1 MSDALI
7 VFSTCATREE
17 AGRIAR
23 AVVEERLAACV
34 QLLPPIQSIYRWQ
47 GAIEQSEEILMLF
60 KTTSPRFCSTR
71 AAHHGTAQLRH
82 AGNYRRPRRGRVGEI
97 SALAARD
104 NRRWCELSPQ

>member
-23 AVVEERLAACV
+23 AVVEERLAACA

-60 KTTSPRFCSTR
+60 KTTSPHF
-71 AAHHGTAQLRH
+71 AALGKRITEMHSYDTPEIIAVPVAAGAEKYLNWLRETTGGG
-82 AGNYRRPRRGRVGEI
+82 A
-97 SALAARD
+97 S
-104 NRRWCELSPQ
+104 